1 MFSGKA
7 AEAPRCPQHSGM
19 AGLRSF
25 WRGDLVM
32 GRMAG
37 SAGEN
42 GRERKRVVGV
52 GGGVDEWVK
61 GRVVV
66 VV

>member
-25 WRGDLVM
+25 WRADLVM

-37 SAGEN
+37 SAGE
-42 GRERKRVVGV
+42 GESERGWGSMV
-52 GGGVDEWVK
+52 GVDEWVK